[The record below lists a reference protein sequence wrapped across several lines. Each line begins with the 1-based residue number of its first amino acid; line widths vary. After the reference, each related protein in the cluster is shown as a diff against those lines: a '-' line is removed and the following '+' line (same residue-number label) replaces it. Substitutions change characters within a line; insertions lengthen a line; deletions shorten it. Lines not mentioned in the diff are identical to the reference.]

1 MRFKPDENL
10 PTELA
15 DFLAEKNGELVAE
28 LRRLIE
34 RRETDV
40 ISKKKP

>member
-1 MRFKPDENL
+1 MRFKLDENL
-10 PTELA
+10 PAELA
-15 DFLAEKNGELVAE
+15 DLLAEKNGELVAE

-34 RRETDV
+34 RWETDI